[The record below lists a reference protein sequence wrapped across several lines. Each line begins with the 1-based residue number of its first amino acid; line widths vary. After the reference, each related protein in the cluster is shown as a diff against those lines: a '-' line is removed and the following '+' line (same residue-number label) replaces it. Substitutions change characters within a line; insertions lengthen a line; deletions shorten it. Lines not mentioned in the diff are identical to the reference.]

1 MTMTDP
7 VADMLTRIRNGLHAY
22 HPQVDIPSSNI
33 KEGIAR
39 ILQDEGYIEKYR
51 VFSDPKQGILRITL
65 QYDKDKKPIISG
77 IERVSRPGLRRYVK
91 NDQIPKVLNGLGISI
106 ISTSRGLMTDRAAR
120 KDSLGGEILC
130 NVW

>member
-7 VADMLTRIRNGLHAY
+7 VADLLTRIRNGLQAY
-22 HPQVDIPSSNI
+22 HPKVDIPSSNI

-51 VFSDPKQGILRITL
+51 VYSDSKQGVLRITL

-91 NDQIPKVLNGLGISI
+91 KNQIPKVLNGLGISI